1 MSESASEQYL
11 SVKEVAALLR
21 VSPAT
26 IRVWIR
32 RGYLPALQPTRGA
45 ALRIPR
51 SSLSR
56 LIRP

>member
-1 MSESASEQYL
+1 MSDSGSEQYL

-26 IRVWIR
+26 IRAWIQ

>member
-1 MSESASEQYL
+1 MSDSGSEQYL

-26 IRVWIR
+26 IRAWIR
-32 RGYLPALQPTRGA
+32 RGYLPALQPTRGT

>member
-1 MSESASEQYL
+1 MSNSASEYL

-21 VSPAT
+21 VSTAT
-26 IRVWIR
+26 IRAWIR

-56 LIRP
+56 LIRH